1 MKPILYIGLAAS
13 LALGAC
19 SSTYKTAQTPDD
31 VYYSPRQQQRTY
43 ASNNG
48 SNGNS
53 RQDENDAN
61 YVQGTQ
67 DDGGNYVTYQDEDQ
81 GDYQRR
87 LNRFGSNGNSYSGS
101 YWDGYNDASSMYM
114 MNSYGLG
121 YGYGS
126 GFGLGYSPYS
136 AFYGPSLSFGLGWGM
151 GGFYSPWS
159 MGYYGGMGYPYI
171 GSYWPSYYYPYY
183 GGGYYGGGYY
193 GHGGYYGGGYYRR
206 PSNSYGTVNS
216 SGERISRPNYSNN
229 GGNMSGGGGYTRPNR
244 TGTFQPANG
253 GGNGSVN
260 PGGGNGNISR
270 PRRIFQQSS
279 SERPVYQNNGGNS
292 GNNGGGYSRPQR
304 VEYSRPAPSPAP
316 SYTPPSSGGGGRI
329 GGGNSGGGG
338 GGYSRPS
345 RGGR

>member
-43 ASNNG
+43 ASSNG

-61 YVQGTQ
+61 YVQGNQ
-67 DDGGNYVTYQDEDQ
+67 EDGGNYVTYQDEDQ

-87 LNRFGSNGNSYSGS
+87 LNRFGSGGSNYSGD
-101 YWDGYNDASSMYM
+101 YWDGYNAASNMYM

-121 YGYGS
+121 YG
-126 GFGLGYSPYS
+126 GFGWGYSPYS
-136 AFYGPSLSFGLGWGM
+136 SFYGPSLSLGLGWGM
-151 GGFYSPWS
+151 GGFYSPWNS
-159 MGYYGGMGYPYI
+159 GFYGGWGYPYV

-193 GHGGYYGGGYYRR
+193 GHGGFYGGGYYRTR
-206 PSNSYGTVNS
+206 PSNSYGPVRSSNDRVPRANYTNS
-216 SGERISRPNYSNN
+216 
-229 GGNMSGGGGYTRPNR
+229 GGTGGGGYSRPNR
-244 TGTFQPANG
+244 SGVFQPVNGNNG
-253 GGNGSVN
+253 GTVN
-260 PGGGNGNISR
+260 PGGSGDR
-270 PRRIFQQSS
+270 PRRVFQQSN
-279 SERPVYQNNGGNS
+279 SERPVTRPVYQDNSGNGGN
-292 GNNGGGYSRPQR
+292 NNYSRPQR
-304 VEYSRPAPSPAP
+304 VEYSRPAPSPSPAP
-316 SYTPPSSGGGGRI
+316 SYTPSSGGGRV
-329 GGGNSGGGG
+329 GGSSGGSGGG

>member
-1 MKPILYIGLAAS
+1 MKSILYIGLAAS

-61 YVQGTQ
+61 YVEGNQ
-67 DDGGNYVTYQDEDQ
+67 DEGGNYVTYQDDDQ

-87 LNRFGSNGNSYSGS
+87 LNRFGSGSNYSGD
-101 YWDGYNDASSMYM
+101 YWDGYNAASNLYM
-114 MNSYGLG
+114 SSAFGMG
-121 YGYGS
+121 YG
-126 GFGLGYSPYS
+126 GFGMGYSPYS
-136 AFYGPSLSFGLGWGM
+136 SFYGSSFGIGLGWGM

-159 MGYYGGMGYPYI
+159 SGFYGGFGYPYI
-171 GSYWPSYYYPYY
+171 GSYWPGYYYPYY
-183 GGGYYGGGYY
+183 GGGFYGHGGYYGGGGYY
-193 GHGGYYGGGYYRR
+193 GHGGYYTTR
-206 PSNSYGTVNS
+206 PSNSYGPVRASND
-216 SGERISRPNYSNN
+216 RVPRNNYTNA
-229 GGNMSGGGGYTRPNR
+229 GGTGGGGYTRPSR

-253 GGNGSVN
+253 GNGSS
-260 PGGGNGNISR
+260 GNDR
-270 PRRIFQQSS
+270 PRRVFQQSS
-279 SERPVYQNNGGNS
+279 SERPVTRPTYQNNSGNS
-292 GNNGGGYSRPQR
+292 NNSNYSRPQR
-304 VEYSRPAPSPAP
+304 TEYSRPSTPAP
-316 SYTPPSSGGGGRI
+316 SYTPSNSGGGRV
-329 GGGNSGGGG
+329 GGGNSGGGGG

>member
-1 MKPILYIGLAAS
+1 MKPIIYIGLAAS

-43 ASNNG
+43 ASSNG

-61 YVQGTQ
+61 YVEGTQ
-67 DDGGNYVTYQDEDQ
+67 EDGGTYVTYQDDDQ

-87 LNRFGSNGNSYSGS
+87 LNRFGSGSNYSGD
-101 YWDGYNDASSMYM
+101 YWDGYNAASNLYLSSGFGMGYG
-114 MNSYGLG
+114 SGWGLGLG
-121 YGYGS
+121 YGYG
-126 GFGLGYSPYS
+126 YPYS
-136 AFYGPSLSFGLGWGM
+136 GFYGPSFGLGFGWGL
-151 GGFYSPWS
+151 GGYYSPWS
-159 MGYYGGMGYPYI
+159 SGFYGGWGYPYV

-183 GGGYYGGGYY
+183 GGGYW
-193 GHGGYYGGGYYRR
+193 GHGGYYGGGYYGHYVTR
-206 PSNSYGTVNS
+206 PSNSYGSV
-216 SGERISRPNYSNN
+216 R
-229 GGNMSGGGGYTRPNR
+229 GGNERVRRAEYTNSGGTGGGGYTRPSR

-253 GGNGSVN
+253 GSSNGSE
-260 PGGGNGNISR
+260 R
-270 PRRIFQQSS
+270 PRRVFQQSS
-279 SERPVYQNNGGNS
+279 SERPVTRPVYQNS
-292 GNNGGGYSRPQR
+292 GSNNNNGGGYSRPQR
-304 VEYSRPAPSPAP
+304 TEYSRPAPSPAP
-316 SYTPPSSGGGGRI
+316 SYTPSSGGGRV